1 MSKASKVALVTGAS
15 GGIGKAVALR
25 LAADGFA
32 VVGHYAGNPAG
43 ADALVTEIVGRGG
56 EAVAV
61 KGDVSEAA
69 DVDALYRRTM
79 DTFGR
84 LDAVVHCA
92 GIMPLSPIVPEGL
105 DVFDRTI
112 RVNLRGSYLIMAH
125 ALSHLGEG
133 GRIVAF
139 SSSVIAKSFP
149 GYGAYIASKAGVDGM
164 VRVLANE
171 LRGRHI
177 TVNAIA
183 PGPVATELFLK
194 GKTEEQIE
202 HLAHL
207 APLERLGEPND
218 IAGTVAFLVG
228 DDGEWVNGQIVYVN
242 GGFA

>member
-1 MSKASKVALVTGAS
+1 
-15 GGIGKAVALR
+15 
-25 LAADGFA
+25 
-32 VVGHYAGNPAG
+32 
-43 ADALVTEIVGRGG
+43 
-56 EAVAV
+56 
-61 KGDVSEAA
+61 
-69 DVDALYRRTM
+69 
-79 DTFGR
+79 
-84 LDAVVHCA
+84 
-92 GIMPLSPIVPEGL
+92 
-105 DVFDRTI
+105 
-112 RVNLRGSYLIMAH
+112 VNLRGSYLIMAH

-171 LRGRHI
+171 LRGKRI
-177 TVNAIA
+177 TVNAVA

-194 GKTEEQIE
+194 GKTQEQIE
-202 HLAHL
+202 HLAYL
-207 APLERLGEPND
+207 APLERLGQPND